1 MKIPKI
7 EIDPVNWQVNI
18 AKLLAGEITRKEC
31 ADAVGLNYN
40 TFINRLRYEKVADKV
55 KEAVVHPNTGVNNPR
70 VKEDPERYQRYRDA
84 VEHAIKFNSTKA
96 AADKYNVGYQYLS
109 RLVRAEKA
117 ARQQPKAA

>member
-7 EIDPVNWQVNI
+7 EVDPVKWQDGET
-18 AKLLAGEITRKEC
+18 KLLAGEFTRQQC
-31 ADAVGLNYN
+31 ADYVGLHYQ
-40 TFINRLRYEKVADKV
+40 TFVGRLRHEGLTAKV
-55 KEAVVHPNTGVNNPR
+55 KAVHPNTGVNNPR

-96 AADKYNVGYQYLS
+96 AADKYDVGYQYLS